1 MKVVVIMG
9 SVSDEGH
16 SLKITKKLDEYGI
29 EWEQH
34 AASAHKEPR
43 KVLEI
48 LDKNSDFQTREYSS
62 TNIIKQK
69 EKKSI
74 FQNIKKKLR
83 A

>member
-48 LDKNSDFQTREYSS
+48 LER
-62 TNIIKQK
+62 I
-69 EKKSI
+69 
-74 FQNIKKKLR
+74 
-83 A
+83 

>member
-34 AASAHKEPR
+34 AASAHKAVSYTHLTLPT
-43 KVLEI
+43 I
-48 LDKNSDFQTREYSS
+48 L
-62 TNIIKQK
+62 
-69 EKKSI
+69 
-74 FQNIKKKLR
+74 LV
-83 A
+83 

>member
-1 MKVVVIMG
+1 MKVVIIMG

-48 LDKNSDFQTREYSS
+48 LEQNKNEQGLVYICLLYTSDAADE
-62 TNIIKQK
+62 
-69 EKKSI
+69 
-74 FQNIKKKLR
+74 
-83 A
+83 